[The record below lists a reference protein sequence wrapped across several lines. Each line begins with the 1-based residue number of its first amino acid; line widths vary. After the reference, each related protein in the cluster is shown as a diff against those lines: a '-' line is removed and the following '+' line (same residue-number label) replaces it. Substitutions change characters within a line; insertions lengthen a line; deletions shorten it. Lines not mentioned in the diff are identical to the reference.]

1 MEVAHDMCA
10 SVSNY
15 VKNGLKLTNSY
26 DTWHGNII
34 CCASYMSSLLQLLRD
49 KECKEVN

>member
-1 MEVAHDMCA
+1 MIIIMCA

-15 VKNGLKLTNSY
+15 EKNGLKLTNSY

-34 CCASYMSSLLQLLRD
+34 CCASYMSIIASTT
-49 KECKEVN
+49 